1 LLKKQTSYKSPF
13 KSSKITNDFKSFLKI
28 NFRSKLEKFWAA
40 AKVLQDVQS
49 SETEAETLIKPQV
62 STP

>member
-1 LLKKQTSYKSPF
+1 LVPPNGPQTGSAGAGTTPAG
-13 KSSKITNDFKSFLKI
+13 
-28 NFRSKLEKFWAA
+28 RSKLEKFWAA